1 MPIPCLQIRVDFI
14 SSGTGLVVG
23 ARGRT
28 AKVPADAGVEIGWWN
43 DPASRHPKVVPPTP
57 TEEAPMRGA
66 ASSSIGREAGRGL
79 LTLANLITAA
89 APVAADWNDSHIFN
103 NRWPAHARFHGVVA
117 LTMTSTLATLNLWSL
132 WSGSTDRRTSRLF
145 AAAVP
150 VGYWA
155 PFFVAP
161 LVRGTGVDDPPHP
174 IPRVAGVPTSLL
186 GAAAT
191 TLTAVAGW
199 LLDRRSR

>member
-1 MPIPCLQIRVDFI
+1 MRIL
-14 SSGTGLVVG
+14 
-23 ARGRT
+23 
-28 AKVPADAGVEIGWWN
+28 
-43 DPASRHPKVVPPTP
+43 PPTP
-57 TEEAPMRGA
+57 TRSTVMSI
-66 ASSSIGREAGRGL
+66 ASKALGREAGRGL
-79 LTLANLITAA
+79 LTLANLITVV

-103 NRWPAHARFHGVVA
+103 QRWPSHARFHGVVA
-117 LTMTSTLATLNLWSL
+117 LAMTSTLAGLNLWSL
-132 WSGSTDRRTSRLF
+132 WSNSTDRDTSRLF

-155 PFFVAP
+155 PFFLAP

-191 TLTAVAGW
+191 TLTAVTGW

>member
-1 MPIPCLQIRVDFI
+1 MELA
-14 SSGTGLVVG
+14 S
-23 ARGRT
+23 T
-28 AKVPADAGVEIGWWN
+28 A
-43 DPASRHPKVVPPTP
+43 
-57 TEEAPMRGA
+57 M
-66 ASSSIGREAGRGL
+66 GREAGRGL
-79 LTLANLITAA
+79 LTLANVITAV

-103 NRWPAHARFHGVVA
+103 QGWPSHARFHGVVA
-117 LTMTSTLATLNLWSL
+117 LTMTSTLAGLNLWSL
-132 WSGSTDRRTSRLF
+132 WSPSTDRRTSRLF

-150 VGYWA
+150 VGYWT
-155 PFFVAP
+155 PFFLAP

-174 IPRVAGVPTSLL
+174 IPMVAGVPTSLL

>member
-1 MPIPCLQIRVDFI
+1 MAVN
-14 SSGTGLVVG
+14 SSVVG
-23 ARGRT
+23 RQ
-28 AKVPADAGVEIGWWN
+28 
-43 DPASRHPKVVPPTP
+43 
-57 TEEAPMRGA
+57 
-66 ASSSIGREAGRGL
+66 AGRGL
-79 LTLANLITAA
+79 LTLANLITMA
-89 APVAADWNDSHIFN
+89 APVAADWNTSHIFN
-103 NRWPAHARFHGVVA
+103 ERWPSHARFHGVVA
-117 LTMTSTLATLNLWSL
+117 LTMTSTLAGLNVWSL

-174 IPRVAGVPTSLL
+174 VPRVAGVPTSLL

-199 LLDRRSR
+199 LLDRRTR

>member
-1 MPIPCLQIRVDFI
+1 MPR
-14 SSGTGLVVG
+14 
-23 ARGRT
+23 
-28 AKVPADAGVEIGWWN
+28 
-43 DPASRHPKVVPPTP
+43 
-57 TEEAPMRGA
+57 A
-66 ASSSIGREAGRGL
+66 ASSPVGREVGRGL
-79 LTLANLITAA
+79 LTLANLITAV

-103 NRWPAHARFHGVVA
+103 RRWPSHARFHGVVTLA
-117 LTMTSTLATLNLWSL
+117 MTSSLAGLNLWSL
-132 WSGSTDRRTSRLF
+132 WSDATDRRTSRLF

-155 PFFVAP
+155 PFFLAP

-174 IPRVAGVPTSLL
+174 VPRVAGVPTSLL

-191 TLTAVAGW
+191 SLTAVAGW

>member
-1 MPIPCLQIRVDFI
+1 MMELA
-14 SSGTGLVVG
+14 S
-23 ARGRT
+23 T
-28 AKVPADAGVEIGWWN
+28 A
-43 DPASRHPKVVPPTP
+43 
-57 TEEAPMRGA
+57 M
-66 ASSSIGREAGRGL
+66 GREAGRGL
-79 LTLANLITAA
+79 LTVANVITAV

-103 NRWPAHARFHGVVA
+103 PRWPSHARFHGVVA
-117 LTMTSTLATLNLWSL
+117 LTMTSTLAGLNLWSL
-132 WSGSTDRRTSRLF
+132 WSPSTDRRTSRLF

-155 PFFVAP
+155 PFFLAP

-174 IPRVAGVPTSLL
+174 ILRVVGVPTSLL

>member
-1 MPIPCLQIRVDFI
+1 MPAG
-14 SSGTGLVVG
+14 SSPV
-23 ARGRT
+23 
-28 AKVPADAGVEIGWWN
+28 
-43 DPASRHPKVVPPTP
+43 
-57 TEEAPMRGA
+57 
-66 ASSSIGREAGRGL
+66 GREAGRGL

-89 APVAADWNDSHIFN
+89 APLAADWNDSHIFN
-103 NRWPAHARFHGVVA
+103 DRWPSHARFHGVVA

-155 PFFVAP
+155 PFFLAP
-161 LVRGTGVDDPPHP
+161 LVRGAGVDDPPHP

-191 TLTAVAGW
+191 SLTAVAGW
-199 LLDRRSR
+199 LLDRRTG

>member
-1 MPIPCLQIRVDFI
+1 MELA
-14 SSGTGLVVG
+14 S
-23 ARGRT
+23 T
-28 AKVPADAGVEIGWWN
+28 A
-43 DPASRHPKVVPPTP
+43 
-57 TEEAPMRGA
+57 M
-66 ASSSIGREAGRGL
+66 GREAGRGL
-79 LTLANLITAA
+79 LTVANVITAV

-103 NRWPAHARFHGVVA
+103 PRWPSHARFHGVVA
-117 LTMTSTLATLNLWSL
+117 LTMTSTLAGLNLWSL
-132 WSGSTDRRTSRLF
+132 WSPSTDRRTSRLF

-150 VGYWA
+150 VGYWT
-155 PFFVAP
+155 PFFLAP

-174 IPRVAGVPTSLL
+174 IPRVVGVPTSLL